1 MDPRRTPSSPGTP
14 RPSDGPAA
22 FGSPG
27 SLLAG
32 RYRILGLL
40 GRGGMGE
47 VYRADDLTLGQSV
60 ALKFLPPA
68 FARDADRLRRFY
80 QEVRVAR
87 EVSHPNV
94 CRVYDVGEAEG
105 RAFLSMEFVD
115 GEDLASLLRRIGRLP
130 QEKGVEIARQLC
142 AGLAA
147 LHERGVV
154 HRDLKPANV
163 MLDGRGRVRL
173 TDFGLA
179 AVAEEVGGREVRAG
193 TPAYMAPEQLRGER
207 VDVRSDLFALGL
219 VLYEIFTG
227 KRAFV
232 ADTPAELQRLHR
244 DSSPKSPSTHLP
256 DLDPVIE
263 RVISRCLEMDPAERP
278 SSALMVAAA
287 LPGGDPLAA
296 ALAAGEIP
304 SLEMVAAA
312 GTTGG
317 IRPWVGALCLV
328 AVCAALFVT
337 GHVNLGRRL
346 HGLDPMEKSP
356 AVLTE
361 KARELLRTVGHD
373 APVEDTQWGLA
384 LHRDVIGYLE
394 DADSTAARWETL
406 RDARPPGVF
415 FWYRESPFQLIPWQN
430 DILPEDPPLKQEG
443 MANVWLDTKGRLI
456 LLAVVPP
463 DWVDPAADSVPP
475 PVPDWTPLFAAAGL
489 DPADFRPATPAW
501 TPMHFADTR
510 AAWEGRF
517 PGDTTFAI
525 TVEAASFRGRPTS
538 FVVAG
543 PWTPR
548 KERLPADRSRGD
560 RIIESTFV
568 IGIFAILV
576 GALLWAVRNVRLGRG
591 DRVGARR
598 LSLSVLG
605 LILLVWA
612 LTVNHSPR
620 PQDEV
625 NFFLE
630 SLGAMLVASGMLWAF
645 YLALE
650 PYVRRTWPSRIVGWS
665 RLLTGRVRDP
675 LVGHDI
681 LVGGVFLLA
690 HGLLSTARAGILLA
704 RGVPP
709 PPPTFAAAEAFAGG
723 GSAVAMVL
731 TAIVNAVYVP
741 MFLLILLLA
750 LRGIVRNLWVAA
762 AVVVAIYGF
771 IDATG
776 TSTADKLLTG
786 VVGAGS
792 GIAVLVVL
800 LRFGLL
806 ASIVGRFFVLLV
818 QLFPVTFDSSAW
830 YAGSSSLAMLVILA
844 TSAYGLWIALAG
856 KSIFRE

>member
-1 MDPRRTPSSPGTP
+1 MDPRRTPSSPASA
-14 RPSDGPAA
+14 PSPDAPAA

-27 SLLAG
+27 SLVAG
-32 RYRILGLL
+32 RYRVIGLL

-68 FARDADRLRRFY
+68 FARDADRLRRFH

-94 CRVYDVGEAEG
+94 CRVYDVGEADG
-105 RAFLSMEFVD
+105 RAFLSMEYVD

-179 AVAEEVGGREVRAG
+179 AVAADVGGREVRAG

-232 ADTPAELQRLHR
+232 ADTPAELERLHR
-244 DSSPKSPSTHLP
+244 DSSPKSPSTLLP
-256 DLDPVIE
+256 DLDPAIE
-263 RVISRCLEMDPAERP
+263 RVISRCLEKDPADRP
-278 SSALMVAAA
+278 SSALVVAAA

-312 GTTGG
+312 GATGG
-317 IRPWVGALCLV
+317 IRPWVGALCLA
-328 AVCAALFVT
+328 AVCAALFVA
-337 GHVNLGRRL
+337 GHVNLSGRL

-356 AVLTE
+356 DVLTE
-361 KARELLRTVGHD
+361 RARDLLRTVGHE
-373 APVEDTQWGLA
+373 ATVEDTQWGLA
-384 LHRDVIGYLE
+384 VNGAVLEYLG
-394 DADSTAARWETL
+394 DADSTITRWETL
-406 RDARPPGVF
+406 RDARPPGVL

-430 DILPEDPPLKQEG
+430 AILPEDPPLEQEG
-443 MANVWLDTKGRLI
+443 MANVWMDTKGRLVR
-456 LLAVVPP
+456 LAVVPP
-463 DWVDPAADSVPP
+463 DFVEAAADSAATPAADFA
-475 PVPDWTPLFAAAGL
+475 PLFAAAGL
-489 DPADFRPATPAW
+489 DTADFRPVPPAW
-501 TPMHFADTR
+501 TPMHYADAR

-517 PGDTTFAI
+517 PEDTTYAV

-538 FVVAG
+538 FLVAG

-548 KERLPADRSRGD
+548 KEKLPAERSRED

-598 LSLSVLG
+598 LTLTILG
-605 LILLVWA
+605 LILVIWA
-612 LTVNHSPR
+612 LTENHSPR
-620 PQDEV
+620 PQEEV
-625 NFFLE
+625 NHFLK
-630 SLGAMLVASGMLWAF
+630 SLGSILVAAGMLWAF

-650 PYVRRTWPSRIVGWS
+650 PYVRRTWPARIVGWS
-665 RLLTGRVRDP
+665 RLLTGRFRDP
-675 LVGHDI
+675 LVGRDI
-681 LVGGVFLLA
+681 LVGGVFFLADCLLT
-690 HGLLSTARAGILLA
+690 TARRAILLG

-709 PPPTFAAAEAFAGG
+709 PVPVFAQSEAFDGGAG
-723 GSAVAMVL
+723 AVAMVL
-731 TAIVNAVYVP
+731 TALVNAVYVP
-741 MFLLILLLA
+741 MFLLILLLG
-750 LRGIVRNLWVAA
+750 LRGLFRNLRVAVV
-762 AVVVAIYGF
+762 VVVAIFGF
-771 IDATG
+771 IGATG
-776 TSTADKLLTG
+776 PATADKLLTAAIG
-786 VVGAGS
+786 VVSGAVTLT
-792 GIAVLVVL
+792 IL

-806 ASIVGRFFVLLV
+806 AAIAGRFFVLLA
-818 QLFPVTFDSSAW
+818 QLSPLTFDSSAW
-830 YAGSSSLAMLVILA
+830 YAGSSSLAILA
-844 TSAYGLWIALAG
+844 VLGTSVYGLWIALAG
-856 KSIFRE
+856 KSIFRD